1 MTKEEVQARVAGRPM
16 FEDSDIILGLLDS
29 GELTESQLM
38 DYFGLRREDLI
49 VSVKD

>member
-1 MTKEEVQARVAGRPM
+1 MTKEEVQARVAGHPW
-16 FEDSDIILGLLDS
+16 FEAYSIILELLDS
-29 GELTESQLM
+29 GELSESQLM